1 MEQKLIKEWNSL
13 KDLILEMEENIVKS
27 SKGNSAAGLRAR
39 KQIKQA
45 VQSLKEL
52 RKISL
57 ELKNNKE

>member
-1 MEQKLIKEWNSL
+1 MEQNLIKEWNSL
-13 KDLILEMEENIVKS
+13 KDLISDMEENVVKS

-45 VQSLKEL
+45 VELLKQL